1 MRHALPDWAPEDID
15 PERPSIARVYDYVL
29 GGGHHFESD
38 RRLAQQLADTWPVI
52 PLNMRENRSFL
63 RRAVCYLADQGIDQF
78 LDIGSGIPT
87 AGNVHE
93 VLAAHGYDEARV
105 VYVDRDPV
113 AVLHSEAI
121 LAGHE
126 TAVAIRGDFTDL
138 DDILAHPTV
147 ERTLDLDRPIGVL
160 LVALLHAVDDDADP
174 WQTVTRL
181 RERIAPGSYVAI
193 THAGDE
199 ASREVV
205 ERTESLSRATPT
217 PWTTRSREQ
226 IHRFLDGFD
235 VVDPGLVYL
244 PMWRPHDPNDVPENP
259 EESAMYAGVGYR
271 P

>member
-1 MRHALPDWAPEDID
+1 MRDELPDWAPEDID
-15 PERPSIARVYDYVL
+15 PELPSIARVYDYVL

-38 RRLAQQLADTWPVI
+38 RRLARELADTWPVI

-93 VLAAHGYDEARV
+93 VLAAHGHTDARV

-121 LAGHE
+121 LAGHP
-126 TAVAIRGDFTDL
+126 TAVAIRADFTDL
-138 DDILAHPTV
+138 DAILSDPSVTGM
-147 ERTLDLDRPIGVL
+147 LDLDRPIGVL
-160 LVALLHAVDDDADP
+160 LVALLHAVDDADP
-174 WQTVTRL
+174 WRTVTRL

-217 PWTTRSREQ
+217 PWTTRSRDQ
-226 IHRFLDGFD
+226 IGRFFEGFEL
-235 VVDPGLVYL
+235 VDPGLAYL
-244 PMWRPHDPNDVPENP
+244 PMWRPDDPDDVPEHP
-259 EESAMYAGVGYR
+259 EESAMYAGVGFR
-271 P
+271 R